1 MKLKNKSAD
10 IFLVLIFFLAAISI
24 SIAGYSMGEFKL
36 IQRASNKFFSQKA
49 MSISS
54 ELEFKDYTKN
64 LLSENAL
71 FIKSDYNAF
80 WIYFNDKFRIPVTTG
95 RFFTPEDFK
104 SSLPKA
110 IVGKDVDTQLS
121 DDGRNYYLH
130 NGIKYEVIGIAGIKK
145 ISWLDSC
152 IYLSALSDLEIKD
165 TSIIID
171 GTRVDENIRILQK
184 KFDGI
189 IANTLEEA
197 GIARIFKS
205 SGTSFQTVFN
215 YVGLVFILTI
225 ISITSFWI
233 MQKKKLIM
241 ILKICG
247 ISHLNILKTICI
259 EYSKYAVSSFSI
271 GLVFSL
277 IFIRPMF
284 SYQFGLFNNA
294 IYLIAGIICCII
306 PVLLLNLTW
315 TNRSMG
321 RYQR

>member
-10 IFLVLIFFLAAISI
+10 IFLILIFFLAAISI
-24 SIAGYSMGEFKL
+24 SIAGYSMGEFEL
-36 IQRASNKFFSQKA
+36 IQRVSNKFFSQKA
-49 MSISS
+49 TSLNS
-54 ELEFKDYTKN
+54 ELKFQDYTEN

-71 FIKSDYNAF
+71 FFKSDYNVF
-80 WIYFNDKFRIPVTTG
+80 WIYFNDKFQIPVTSG

-121 DDGRNYYLH
+121 DNGRKYYLH

-145 ISWLDSC
+145 ISWLDGC
-152 IYLSALSDLEIKD
+152 VYLSALRGVDMKNIN
-165 TSIIID
+165 IIID
-171 GTRVDENIRILQK
+171 GNRVEENIRILQK
-184 KFDGI
+184 KLDNI

-197 GIARIFKS
+197 GIARIFKYN
-205 SGTSFQTVFN
+205 GTSFQTVFN
-215 YVGLVFILTI
+215 YVGLVFIFTI
-225 ISITSFWI
+225 IIITSFWI

-259 EYSKYAVSSFSI
+259 EYSKYAVSSFST

-284 SYQFGLFNNA
+284 SYQFRLLNNF
-294 IYLIAGIICCII
+294 IFLIVGIICCII
-306 PVLLLNLTW
+306 PVLLLNFTW